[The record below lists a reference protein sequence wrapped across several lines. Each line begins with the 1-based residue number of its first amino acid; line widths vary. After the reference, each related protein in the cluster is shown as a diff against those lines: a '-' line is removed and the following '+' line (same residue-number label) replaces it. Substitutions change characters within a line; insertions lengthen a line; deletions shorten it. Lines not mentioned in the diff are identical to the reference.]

1 MPFFMG
7 EYSYALDEK
16 GRVKIPAAFKSD
28 LAPEA
33 ESIVYLVRDREEC
46 VAVYTPEEYHKLRDQ
61 LTALDMNVMANRILA
76 RRQISSA
83 FEVPV
88 DAQGRIKVPV
98 ELIKSARLDKGGE
111 VKVAGFMNCVQ
122 IWNPDEY
129 QKSMSWQDVE

>member
-16 GRVKIPAAFKSD
+16 GRVKIPAAFKSE
-28 LAPEA
+28 LAPEP
-33 ESIVYLVRDREEC
+33 ESIVFLVRDREEC
-46 VAVYTPEEYHKLRDQ
+46 VALYTPEEYTKLRNH
-61 LTALDMNVMANRILA
+61 LTSLDMNIMANRILV

-88 DAQGRIKVPV
+88 DAQGRIKVPA

-122 IWNPDEY
+122 IWNPEEY
-129 QKSMSWQDVE
+129 QKSMAMQEAE

>member
-28 LAPEA
+28 LAPETD
-33 ESIVYLVRDREEC
+33 SVVFLVRDREEC
-46 VAVYTPEEYHKLRDQ
+46 VAIYTPDEYAKLRAHL
-61 LTALDMNVMANRILA
+61 LTLDMNLAANRVLA

-88 DAQGRIKVPV
+88 DAQGRIKVPA

-129 QKSMSWQDVE
+129 QKSMALPDGE

>member
-1 MPFFMG
+1 
-7 EYSYALDEK
+7 
-16 GRVKIPAAFKSD
+16 
-28 LAPEA
+28 
-33 ESIVYLVRDREEC
+33 
-46 VAVYTPEEYHKLRDQ
+46 
-61 LTALDMNVMANRILA
+61 MNIMANRILA

-122 IWNPDEY
+122 IWNPEEY
-129 QKSMSWQDVE
+129 QKSMSLQEVE